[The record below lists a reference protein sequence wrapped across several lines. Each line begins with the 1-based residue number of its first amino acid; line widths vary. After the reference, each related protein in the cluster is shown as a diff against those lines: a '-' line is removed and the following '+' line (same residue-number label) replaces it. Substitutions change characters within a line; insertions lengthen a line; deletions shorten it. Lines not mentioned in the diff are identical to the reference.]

1 MQYNPKNLTGS
12 VCRSGHMSLL
22 LIWNF
27 FPYLFIYCKYI
38 QQIAQKKMK
47 FQREIK
53 EMNVLSM
60 FSYVTSMWLPDLKL
74 HLMVFVASWRDATES
89 KSWTEIEKTYN
100 IGEVSRGIYMV
111 LHSVSNLIRNLESSM
126 RSITAASR

>member
-1 MQYNPKNLTGS
+1 
-12 VCRSGHMSLL
+12 
-22 LIWNF
+22 
-27 FPYLFIYCKYI
+27 
-38 QQIAQKKMK
+38 MK

-53 EMNVLSM
+53 GMNVLSM
-60 FSYVTSMWLPDLKL
+60 FSYVTSIWLPDLKL